1 MNKYSKE
8 IKVGIFTVVVIV
20 MFIIGMNYL
29 KGTSFFQT
37 RIYLNAK
44 YKQINGLM
52 VGGKVM
58 YNGLQLGQVRSIY
71 VEPQTKDII
80 VSFDIAHVFDI
91 PKNSTAMIY
100 SIDFLGTKGIQL
112 LLGSGEP
119 CAAGDTLRD
128 SLEVGMVDKAMTEIE
143 PIKVKLE
150 TTLTEVNLLAKS
162 IRNVIEDSTN
172 YRIQTML
179 AHFQKTTYH
188 LSQSTQKLPQL
199 LAKFDTIASNTS
211 TITGT
216 LANEKENIQKI
227 VHNAKLLSDSLA
239 AGAGDIK
246 QLMQNAQKT
255 LAELQGIIKTINNG
269 EGTIGKLLKGE
280 ELHQSMVKTTESL
293 NALLVEFKEH
303 PKRFVHFSLFG
314 KKDKP
319 QNSLSNTSQKK

>member
-8 IKVGIFTVVVIV
+8 IKVGIFTVIVVV

-29 KGTSFFQT
+29 KGTSFFQS
-37 RIYLNAK
+37 RISLNAK

-52 VGGKVM
+52 VGGKVL
-58 YNGLQLGQVRSIY
+58 YNGYQLGQVRSIY
-71 VEPQTKDII
+71 IDPQSKDI
-80 VSFDIAHVFDI
+80 VVNFDLAHVFDI
-91 PKNSTAMIY
+91 PKNSVAMIH
-100 SIDFLGTKGIQL
+100 SVDFLGTKGIQL
-112 LLGSGEP
+112 IMGSGDP
-119 CAAGDTLRD
+119 CVAGDTLKD
-128 SLEVGMVDKAMTEIE
+128 SLEVGMIDKAMTEIE
-143 PIKVKLE
+143 PVKIKLE
-150 TTLTEVNLLAKS
+150 STLTEVNLLAKS

-179 AHFQKTTYH
+179 AHFQQTTYN
-188 LSQSTQKLPQL
+188 LSQSTKKLPQL

-216 LANEKENIQKI
+216 LAQEKENIQKI

-239 AGAGDIK
+239 AGSGDIK

-255 LAELQGIIKTINNG
+255 LAELQGIVKSINNG
-269 EGTIGKLLKGE
+269 EGTIGKLLKGD
-280 ELHQSMVKTTESL
+280 ELHQSIVKTTESL

-319 QNSLSNTSQKK
+319 QNSLPKSDKK